1 MADSSQT
8 SPDNPELIATRLP
21 GAMSRVLFTSAV
33 AAGTLL
39 VWEAVTRSGALPGFL
54 LPAPEAVAWRLA
66 STLGDGSLIHHTLV
80 TLSEVVAGLAIG
92 LLAGM
97 SLGYLLAKSRRAER
111 LLSPYIV
118 ASQAIPVVA
127 IAPLLIIWLGPGHLS
142 KVLIGALIVFFP
154 ILISTIAGI
163 RAVPQ
168 DLRDLMRSLRAS
180 RGQVLVLLE
189 VPAAAPF
196 LLGGLKIGS
205 TLAVIGAVV
214 GEFVGADEGLGF
226 LVNLGRGLYD
236 TALVFVALL
245 MLVTIALSLYSLAA
259 LLERRVLAWRETE
272 KSQ

>member
-1 MADSSQT
+1 
-8 SPDNPELIATRLP
+8 LI
-21 GAMSRVLFTSAV
+21 S
-33 AAGTLL
+33 
-39 VWEAVTRSGALPGFL
+39 
-54 LPAPEAVAWRLA
+54 
-66 STLGDGSLIHHTLV
+66 
-80 TLSEVVAGLAIG
+80 
-92 LLAGM
+92 
-97 SLGYLLAKSRRAER
+97 
-111 LLSPYIV
+111 
-118 ASQAIPVVA
+118 
-127 IAPLLIIWLGPGHLS
+127 
-142 KVLIGALIVFFP
+142 ALIVFFP